1 MIKIRNGKVEDLE
14 ELFIIENN
22 CFPPSEA
29 ASREAMKQR
38 LEIINDSF
46 FVALENNKLVGLV
59 NGPVI
64 NVPFI
69 SDDLFDEI
77 IENPKTGGYQS
88 ILGLAVDPSVQRR
101 GIAGQLLRHLE
112 QEAIKAGRD
121 GLSLT
126 CKEKLI
132 PYYESFGYK
141 NEGVSESVHGG
152 VTWYNMVNYLK

>member
-112 QEAIKAGRD
+112 QE
-121 GLSLT
+121 
-126 CKEKLI
+126 
-132 PYYESFGYK
+132 
-141 NEGVSESVHGG
+141 
-152 VTWYNMVNYLK
+152 